1 MQQNPA
7 LQGFF
12 MQTMADNMKY
22 EDKFFGDQDQKLA
35 QSSDD
40 KMLAEVADSSGV
52 DKDTDLAQLEKESGM
67 DTIEQRFSQ
76 IKSLSSDQV
85 KELAQISLKAAAQ

>member
-1 MQQNPA
+1 
-7 LQGFF
+7 

-22 EDKFFGDQDQKLA
+22 EDKFFGDHDQKLA

-40 KMLAEVADSSGV
+40 KMLAEVADNSGV

-67 DTIEQRFSQ
+67 DTIEQHFSQ
-76 IKSLSSDQV
+76 IKSLS
-85 KELAQISLKAAAQ
+85 